1 MVEEAEN
8 IAAGAFTGTKARK
21 STKSK
26 KSKHSGIGQPEKT
39 VRNVDEIIA
48 SLKTQTTKGE
58 VYVTVLLNL
67 IVIIQDVVS

>member
-1 MVEEAEN
+1 MQDLVEEAEN
-8 IAAGAFTGTKARK
+8 IAATYGGTKARK

-26 KSKHSGIGQPEKT
+26 KSKQAGSGPPDKA

-58 VYVTVLLNL
+58 M
-67 IVIIQDVVS
+67 